1 MRVFLKISPVI
12 PWARPVGTLAHTGSG
27 ILCSFAALIYWIPD
41 LRSERLPLSGMT
53 NKVFRGVM
61 KKTVLFSLAALVFL
75 LPVAA
80 WADVVIT
87 KPFSYETSKGL
98 MVGVALFDVTS
109 DQADLLIAAKAPDVS
124 GRVELHSMVEEDGIM
139 KMRRVEDIPLPQNT
153 AISLGPS
160 GYHLMLMDL
169 KAPLKAGSTYPLTLT
184 FTKAGEKTVIV
195 TVKPRVVRD

>member
-1 MRVFLKISPVI
+1 
-12 PWARPVGTLAHTGSG
+12 
-27 ILCSFAALIYWIPD
+27 
-41 LRSERLPLSGMT
+41 
-53 NKVFRGVM
+53 M
-61 KKTVLFSLAALVFL
+61 KQTVLFSLAALVFL

-184 FTKAGEKTVIV
+184 FAKAGEKTVIV